1 MSDGEKNLG
10 GAGAAAAGGQGPTTA
25 ERERTRPYTV
35 VGAERATG
43 VPEPASARLTWTD
56 GERTLEYEARAAHC
70 EVRDDAGVLIGRMF
84 SLSYVVVDES
94 GAPDRTRPVTFAYNG
109 GPGSSSVPIN
119 FGGIGPR
126 RVSTDGVR
134 HVRADAAV
142 VDNPHTLL
150 VDSDVVFLDALGTG
164 WSVLAEDADPKK
176 VFCADGDADAFARA
190 ICAWLTE
197 NGRWSSP
204 LYLYGES
211 YGTVRNAVLMRLLGE
226 RGVQLTGVVML
237 SAVFNIAAL
246 LNPGDDLYYL
256 GMFPTYAAT
265 AQFFGKAGAGV
276 GEDEWFDR
284 AVSFAEDELAPA
296 LLRGD
301 RLGEERERAVAEG
314 MASFIGLGAEHILAH
329 HLRIDLLDFRTHL
342 LESERR
348 VCGRLD
354 TRFCSDERSPM
365 QSYDMWVAGE
375 DAADDA
381 LEGAWVRAFRRF
393 CADELGYEG
402 PARYLSNN
410 YDKVNAGWR
419 WGHEEP
425 GLGDVETPDVSLDVA
440 VALRRNPTCKLAI
453 IGGRYDAATTWWNV
467 VHDMSRQFLSPE
479 LKSRVSWYRY
489 GCGHMAYVD
498 EPTLAAMG
506 RDLHEF
512 YEKR

>member
-1 MSDGEKNLG
+1 MADEER
-10 GAGAAAAGGQGPTTA
+10 GAATTGA
-25 ERERTRPYTV
+25 PEQTRDYAVVSAQRARE
-35 VGAERATG
+35 
-43 VPEPASARLTWTD
+43 VPEGASARLTWSGGD
-56 GERTLEYEARAAHC
+56 APIDYEARAAHV
-70 EVRDDAGVLIGRMF
+70 EVRDDAGTLVGQMF
-84 SLSYVVVDES
+84 SLSYVALGED
-94 GAPDRTRPVTFAYNG
+94 GRPDPARPVTFAYNG

-126 RVSTDGVR
+126 RVRPDGMR
-134 HVRADAAV
+134 HVRADAPV
-142 VDNPHTLL
+142 EDNPHTLL

-176 VFCADGDADAFARA
+176 VFCTDGDADAFARA

-211 YGTVRNAVLMRLLGE
+211 YGTVRNAALMRLLGE

-237 SAVFNIAAL
+237 SAVFNIAGL
-246 LNPGDDLYYL
+246 INPGDDLYYL
-256 GMFPTYAAT
+256 GMMPTFAAT

-276 GEDEWFDR
+276 DEDEWFDR
-284 AVSFAEDELAPA
+284 AMAFAEDELAGA

-301 RLGEERERAVAEG
+301 RLGEERERAVARRMSE
-314 MASFIGLGAEHILAH
+314 FIGLDAEHILSRR
-329 HLRIDLLDFRTHL
+329 LRVDLLDFRRHL
-342 LESERR
+342 LADEGR

-354 TRFCSDERSPM
+354 TRFSSDGPSPM
-365 QSYDMWVAGE
+365 QSFDTWLAGE

-393 CADELGYEG
+393 CADELGYRG

-410 YDKVNAGWR
+410 YDKVNASWD

-425 GLGDVETPDVSLDVA
+425 GLGRVATPNMALDVA

-467 VHDMSRQFLSPE
+467 VHDMSHQFLSDE
-479 LKSRVSWYRY
+479 LKGRVSWYRY

-498 EPTLAAMG
+498 ADALAAMG
-506 RDLHEF
+506 RDVHEF
-512 YEKR
+512 YGKR

>member
-1 MSDGEKNLG
+1 MSKATERRALVAEEERAAVEKG
-10 GAGAAAAGGQGPTTA
+10 GAAQAQTKGYAIVAAG
-25 ERERTRPYTV
+25 
-35 VGAERATG
+35 RAST

-56 GERTLEYEARAAHC
+56 GERSLEYEARAAHL

-84 SLSYVVVDES
+84 SLSYVAVDGE
-94 GAPDRTRPVTFAYNG
+94 GAPDRARPVTFAYNG

-119 FGGIGPR
+119 FGGIGPK
-126 RVSTDGVR
+126 RVSTDGTR
-134 HVRADAAV
+134 HVRADAPV

-176 VFCADGDADAFARA
+176 VFCTDGDADAFARA

-211 YGTVRNAVLMRLLGE
+211 YGTVRNSVLMRLLGE

-237 SAVFNIAAL
+237 SAVFNVPQL
-246 LNPGDDLYYL
+246 LCPGDDLYYL
-256 GMFPTYAAT
+256 GMMPTYAAT
-265 AQFFGKAGAGV
+265 AQFFGKAGAGM

-284 AVSFAEDELAPA
+284 AAEFAEDELAPA

-301 RLGEERERAVAEG
+301 RLGEERERAVAER
-314 MASFIGLGAEHILAH
+314 MSTFIGLSAEHILAR

-342 LESERR
+342 LAGEGR

-354 TRFCSDERSPM
+354 TRFCSDAPSPM
-365 QSYDMWVAGE
+365 QSYDMWLAGE

-393 CADELGYEG
+393 CADELGYQG

-410 YDKVNAGWR
+410 YDKVNASWN

-425 GLGDVETPDVSLDVA
+425 GLGEVPAPNVSLDVA
-440 VALRRNPTCKLAI
+440 VALKRNPTCKLAI
-453 IGGRYDAATTWWNV
+453 LGGRYDAATTWWNV

-479 LKSRVSWYRY
+479 LKGRVSWYRY

-498 EPTLAAMG
+498 EPTLEAMG
-506 RDLHEF
+506 RDIHEF

>member
-1 MSDGEKNLG
+1 MADEKNEAKAPAEAG
-10 GAGAAAAGGQGPTTA
+10 GAVRGVYASVPAD
-25 ERERTRPYTV
+25 
-35 VGAERATG
+35 RATG
-43 VPEPASARLTWTD
+43 VPEAASARLAWTD
-56 GERTLEYEARAAHC
+56 GERSLEYEARAAHL
-70 EVRDDAGVLIGRMF
+70 EVRDDAGVLLGRMF
-84 SLSYVVVDES
+84 SLSYVAVDAE
-94 GAPDRTRPVTFAYNG
+94 GMPDVSRPVTFAYNG

-126 RVSTDGVR
+126 RVATDGVR
-134 HVRADAAV
+134 HVRADAPV
-142 VDNPHTLL
+142 EDNPHTLL

-176 VFCADGDADAFARA
+176 IFCTDGDADAFARA

-204 LYLYGES
+204 LYLFGES
-211 YGTVRNAVLMRLLGE
+211 YGTVRNAALMRLLGE

-237 SAVFNIAAL
+237 SAVFNIAGL

-256 GMFPTYAAT
+256 GMMPTVAAT
-265 AQFFGKAGAGV
+265 AQFFGRAGAGV
-276 GEDEWFDR
+276 GEEEWFER
-284 AVSFAEDELAPA
+284 AMAFAEDELAPA

-301 RLGEERERAVAEG
+301 RLGEADERAVAER
-314 MASFIGLGAEHILAH
+314 MATFIGLPAEHILAH

-342 LESERR
+342 LANEGR

-354 TRFCSDERSPM
+354 TRFSSDAPSPM
-365 QSYDMWVAGE
+365 QSHDMWLAGE

-381 LEGAWVRAFRRF
+381 VEGAWVRAFRRF
-393 CADELGYEG
+393 CADELGYQG

-410 YDKVNAGWR
+410 YDKVNAGWD

-425 GLGDVETPDVSLDVA
+425 GLGRVATPNVSLDVA
-440 VALRRNPTCKLAI
+440 VALRRNPTMKLAL

-467 VHDMSRQFLSPE
+467 VHDMSCQFLSPE
-479 LKSRVSWYRY
+479 LKSRVSWYLY
-489 GCGHMAYVD
+489 GCGHMSYVD
-498 EPTLAAMG
+498 VPTLEAMG

-512 YEKR
+512 YERR

>member
-1 MSDGEKNLG
+1 MAEEEK
-10 GAGAAAAGGQGPTTA
+10 AAAEKSAVAQAQTKGYAIVPA
-25 ERERTRPYTV
+25 ERSS
-35 VGAERATG
+35 A
-43 VPEPASARLTWTD
+43 VPEAASARLTWTD
-56 GERTLEYEARAAHC
+56 GERSLEYEARAAHL
-70 EVRDDAGVLIGRMF
+70 EVRDDAGALIGKMF
-84 SLSYVVVDES
+84 SLSYVVVDGE
-94 GAPDRTRPVTFAYNG
+94 GAPNRERPVTFAYNG

-126 RVSTDGVR
+126 RVATDGVR
-134 HVRADAAV
+134 HVRADAPV
-142 VDNPHTLL
+142 TDNPHTLL
-150 VDSDVVFLDALGTG
+150 ADSDVVFLDALGTG

-211 YGTVRNAVLMRLLGE
+211 YGTVRNAILMRLLGE

-237 SAVFNIAAL
+237 SAVFNIAGL
-246 LNPGDDLYYL
+246 LNPGDDLYYI
-256 GMFPTYAAT
+256 GMMPTFAAT
-265 AQFFGKAGAGV
+265 ARFFGRAGAGTD
-276 GEDEWFDR
+276 EREWFER
-284 AVSFAEDELAPA
+284 AMAFAEDELAPA

-301 RLGEERERAVAEG
+301 RLDEARERAVAEA
-314 MASFIGLGAEHILAH
+314 MSNFIGLPAEHILAH

-342 LESERR
+342 LAGEGR

-354 TRFCSDERSPM
+354 TRFSADAPSPM
-365 QSYDMWVAGE
+365 QSYDMWLAGE

-393 CADELGYEG
+393 CADELGYQG

-410 YDKVNAGWR
+410 YDKVNAGWD

-425 GLGDVETPDVSLDVA
+425 GLGRVATPNVSLDVA

-453 IGGRYDAATTWWNV
+453 LGGRYDAATTWWNV
-467 VHDMSRQFLSPE
+467 VHDMSAQFLSPE
-479 LKSRVSWYRY
+479 LKSRVSWRLY

-498 EPTLAAMG
+498 EPTLEAMG
-506 RDLHEF
+506 RDVHAF

>member
-1 MSDGEKNLG
+1 MAEEERAC
-10 GAGAAAAGGQGPTTA
+10 AGKTQQTKDFAI
-25 ERERTRPYTV
+25 
-35 VGAERATG
+35 VGAQRSTEVA
-43 VPEPASARLTWTD
+43 EPASARLSWSD
-56 GERTLEYEARAAHC
+56 GERTLAYEARAAHLD
-70 EVRDDAGVLIGRMF
+70 VRDDAGALLGRMF
-84 SLSYVVVDES
+84 SLSYVAVDDE
-94 GAPDRTRPVTFAYNG
+94 GRADLGRPVTFAYNG

-126 RVSTDGVR
+126 RVATCGTG
-134 HVRADAAV
+134 HLRADAPV
-142 VDNPHTLL
+142 EDNPHTLL
-150 VDSDVVFLDALGTG
+150 AESDVVFLDALGTG
-164 WSVLAEDADPKK
+164 WSVLAEDADPKAI
-176 VFCADGDADAFARA
+176 FCTDGDADAFARA

-204 LYLYGES
+204 LYLFGES

-237 SAVFNIAAL
+237 SAVFNVAPL
-246 LNPGDDLYYL
+246 LNPGSDLYYV
-256 GMFPTYAAT
+256 GMLPTYAAT
-265 AQFFGKAGAGV
+265 ARFFGKAGVGT
-276 GEDEWFDR
+276 GEDEWFGR
-284 AVSFAEDELAPA
+284 AMDFAEDELAPA

-301 RLGEERERAVAEG
+301 RLGEGRMRAVAEAMSG
-314 MASFIGLGAEHILAH
+314 LIGLPAEHVLERR
-329 HLRIDLLDFRTHL
+329 LRIDLLDFRTHL
-342 LESERR
+342 LAGEGR

-354 TRFCSDERSPM
+354 TRFVSDARSPM

-381 LEGAWVRAFRRF
+381 VEGAWVRAFRAF
-393 CADELGYEG
+393 CADTLGYEG

-410 YDKVNAGWR
+410 YGKVNTGWK

-425 GLGDVETPDVSLDVA
+425 GLGDVATPDVSLDVA

-453 IGGRYDAATTWWNV
+453 LGGRYDAATTWWNV
-467 VHDMSRQFLSPE
+467 VHDMSCQFLSPE
-479 LKSRVSWYRY
+479 LKERVSWHLY

-512 YEKR
+512 YAKR

>member
-1 MSDGEKNLG
+1 MADEKNEAKAPAEAG
-10 GAGAAAAGGQGPTTA
+10 GAVRGVYASVPAD
-25 ERERTRPYTV
+25 
-35 VGAERATG
+35 RATG
-43 VPEPASARLTWTD
+43 VPEAASARLAWTD
-56 GERTLEYEARAAHC
+56 GERSLEYEARAAHL
-70 EVRDDAGVLIGRMF
+70 EVRDDAGVLLGRMF
-84 SLSYVVVDES
+84 SLSYVAVDAE
-94 GAPDRTRPVTFAYNG
+94 GRPDVSRPVTFAYNG

-126 RVSTDGVR
+126 RVATDGVR
-134 HVRADAAV
+134 HVRADAPV
-142 VDNPHTLL
+142 EDNPHTLL

-176 VFCADGDADAFARA
+176 IFCTDGDADVFARA

-204 LYLYGES
+204 LYLFGES
-211 YGTVRNAVLMRLLGE
+211 YGTVRNAALMRLLGE

-237 SAVFNIAAL
+237 SAVFNIAGL

-256 GMFPTYAAT
+256 GMMPTFAAT
-265 AQFFGKAGAGV
+265 AQFFGRAGAGA
-276 GEDEWFDR
+276 GEEEWFER
-284 AVSFAEDELAPA
+284 AMAFAEDELAPA

-301 RLGEERERAVAEG
+301 RLGEADERAVAER
-314 MASFIGLGAEHILAH
+314 MATFIGLPAEHILAH

-342 LESERR
+342 LASEGR

-354 TRFCSDERSPM
+354 TRFSSDAPSPM
-365 QSYDMWVAGE
+365 QSYDMWLAGE

-381 LEGAWVRAFRRF
+381 VEGAWVRAFRRF
-393 CADELGYEG
+393 CADELGYQG

-410 YDKVNAGWR
+410 YDKVNAGWD

-425 GLGDVETPDVSLDVA
+425 GLGRVATPNVSLDVA
-440 VALRRNPTCKLAI
+440 VALRRNPTMKLAL

-467 VHDMSRQFLSPE
+467 VHDMSCQFLSPE
-479 LKSRVSWYRY
+479 LKSRVSWYLY
-489 GCGHMAYVD
+489 GCGHMSYVD
-498 EPTLAAMG
+498 VPTLEAMG

-512 YEKR
+512 YERR

>member
-1 MSDGEKNLG
+1 MADEKNEAKAPAEAG
-10 GAGAAAAGGQGPTTA
+10 GAVRGVYASVPAD
-25 ERERTRPYTV
+25 
-35 VGAERATG
+35 RATG
-43 VPEPASARLTWTD
+43 VPEAASARLAWTD
-56 GERTLEYEARAAHC
+56 GERSLEYEARAAHL
-70 EVRDDAGVLIGRMF
+70 EVRDDAGVLLGRMF
-84 SLSYVVVDES
+84 SLSYVAVDAE
-94 GAPDRTRPVTFAYNG
+94 GMPDVSRPVTFAYNG

-126 RVSTDGVR
+126 RVATDGVR
-134 HVRADAAV
+134 HVRADAPV
-142 VDNPHTLL
+142 EDNPHTLL

-176 VFCADGDADAFARA
+176 IFCTDGDADAFARA

-204 LYLYGES
+204 LYLFGES
-211 YGTVRNAVLMRLLGE
+211 YGTVRNAALMRLLGE

-237 SAVFNIAAL
+237 SAVFNIAGL

-256 GMFPTYAAT
+256 GMMPTFAAT
-265 AQFFGKAGAGV
+265 AQFFGRAGAGG
-276 GEDEWFDR
+276 GEEEWFVR
-284 AVSFAEDELAPA
+284 ALAFAEVERAPA

-301 RLGEERERAVAEG
+301 RLGEADERAVAER
-314 MASFIGLGAEHILAH
+314 MATFIGLPAEHILAH

-342 LESERR
+342 LANEGR

-354 TRFCSDERSPM
+354 TRFSSDAPSPM
-365 QSYDMWVAGE
+365 QSYDMWLAGE

-381 LEGAWVRAFRRF
+381 VEGAWVRAFRRF
-393 CADELGYEG
+393 CADELGYQG

-410 YDKVNAGWR
+410 YDKVNAGWD

-425 GLGDVETPDVSLDVA
+425 GLGRVATPNVSLDVA
-440 VALRRNPTCKLAI
+440 VALRRNPTMKLAL

-467 VHDMSRQFLSPE
+467 VHDMSHQFLSPE
-479 LKSRVSWYRY
+479 LKSRVSWYLY
-489 GCGHMAYVD
+489 GCGHMSYVD
-498 EPTLAAMG
+498 VPTLEAMG

-512 YEKR
+512 YERR